1 MSTKIKKQLEE
12 VEKKFII
19 DDADFSYLTNLDN
32 VQRGSDYWFNQLKTE
47 YIKQV
52 AVKLG
57 YSLEDKLEFSIDLKS
72 PGKELTIKKLPS

>member
-19 DDADFSYLTNLDN
+19 DDTDFSYLTNLDN

-72 PGKELTIKKLPS
+72 PDKELTIKKLS

>member
-19 DDADFSYLTNLDN
+19 DDADFSFLTNLDN

-72 PGKELTIKKLPS
+72 PDKELTIKKLS

>member
-72 PGKELTIKKLPS
+72 PDKELTIKKLS

>member
-1 MSTKIKKQLEE
+1 MSQKIKKQIEE
-12 VEKKFII
+12 VEKKYTI
-19 DDADFSYLTNLDN
+19 DDVDFQYLTNLDN

-57 YSLEDKLEFSIDLKS
+57 YSLDDELEFSIDLKS
-72 PGKELTIKKLPS
+72 PDRELTIKKLS

>member
-1 MSTKIKKQLEE
+1 MSQKIKEQMEE
-12 VEKKFII
+12 VEKKFTI
-19 DDADFSYLTNLDN
+19 DEVDFQYLTNLDN

-57 YSLEDKLEFSIDLKS
+57 YSLEDELEFSIDLKS
-72 PGKELTIKKLPS
+72 KTRELTVKKLN